1 MKISKIIR
9 EILFHYSKVYK
20 ITKVSKQKILLILFL
35 TVITVALDALGIGIL
50 IPIGEY
56 VLNYDTGMVPD
67 TNSWKMLNRICLF
80 LSIEPSINLL
90 IGTTIIIVLFRQ
102 IITYKKAMMTE
113 DIRYYVVFKIRKL
126 LFNKFLERDF
136 YYIKQHSTG
145 GYNNLI
151 NLEAVNIGKASIFPV
166 EVISAIIV
174 IVAYTILMCL
184 ISYKATL
191 ILFGI
196 VFISGPIL
204 KKIFYLIKETAK
216 KIISINDNFS
226 QNLVDRLLAMKFV
239 RLNNAI
245 SKEDKNNESILK
257 NQFINNM
264 KLAKIQAISNTAIE
278 PALFIA
284 TIPIIVISLK
294 GGFPLAKLGVFVLLL
309 ARFMPIF
316 KRLIVEL
323 EVFTI
328 SFASVKNMI
337 FLIDKIDNQREIRKG
352 SLLAPT
358 KISKIEFKNVNFQY
372 SDNDE
377 FALNNFSCV
386 IKGGLINVIVGVS
399 GKGKSTIINMIPRLL
414 EPQSGIIEINSISLK
429 KISSQSI
436 RNMCSYIDQK
446 PVFIR
451 GTIEDHL
458 SYNNPGISRTEC
470 IEAAKLT
477 KAHDFIL
484 KLPNNYEYN
493 LGESGVGLSG
503 GQLQR
508 LDITRGIVSNK
519 PLIILDEPTN
529 NLDNENKQE
538 IFSTLRKII
547 NKKNITILIVSHD
560 RDIIK
565 FCDNIIKV

>member
-1 MKISKIIR
+1 
-9 EILFHYSKVYK
+9 
-20 ITKVSKQKILLILFL
+20 
-35 TVITVALDALGIGIL
+35 
-50 IPIGEY
+50 
-56 VLNYDTGMVPD
+56 
-67 TNSWKMLNRICLF
+67 
-80 LSIEPSINLL
+80 
-90 IGTTIIIVLFRQ
+90 
-102 IITYKKAMMTE
+102 
-113 DIRYYVVFKIRKL
+113 
-126 LFNKFLERDF
+126 
-136 YYIKQHSTG
+136 
-145 GYNNLI
+145 
-151 NLEAVNIGKASIFPV
+151 
-166 EVISAIIV
+166 
-174 IVAYTILMCL
+174 
-184 ISYKATL
+184 
-191 ILFGI
+191 
-196 VFISGPIL
+196 
-204 KKIFYLIKETAK
+204 
-216 KIISINDNFS
+216 
-226 QNLVDRLLAMKFV
+226 
-239 RLNNAI
+239 
-245 SKEDKNNESILK
+245 
-257 NQFINNM
+257 
-264 KLAKIQAISNTAIE
+264 
-278 PALFIA
+278 
-284 TIPIIVISLK
+284 
-294 GGFPLAKLGVFVLLL
+294 
-309 ARFMPIF
+309 
-316 KRLIVEL
+316 
-323 EVFTI
+323 
-328 SFASVKNMI
+328 
-337 FLIDKIDNQREIRKG
+337 
-352 SLLAPT
+352 
-358 KISKIEFKNVNFQY
+358 
-372 SDNDE
+372 
-377 FALNNFSCV
+377 
-386 IKGGLINVIVGVS
+386 
-399 GKGKSTIINMIPRLL
+399 MIPRLL